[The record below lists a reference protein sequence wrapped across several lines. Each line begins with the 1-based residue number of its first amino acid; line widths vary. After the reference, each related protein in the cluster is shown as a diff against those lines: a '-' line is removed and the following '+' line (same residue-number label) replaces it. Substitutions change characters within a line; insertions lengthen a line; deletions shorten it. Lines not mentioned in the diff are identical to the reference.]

1 VDEDRLRDVLA
12 RLPGGVVLVG
22 TRVGGGF
29 HGLTATTFTPVSLQP
44 PLVLVCLD
52 RLAIARDAI
61 LAQGSFTASL
71 LSRSQHFLAD
81 RFAGRAPV
89 AEPSWRDVPHRLGDN
104 GLPIVEGAV
113 AWLECETE
121 SVYEAGDHD
130 IVVAAVT
137 AGGGGRGE
145 PLVHWE
151 RNYWG
156 LAPT

>member
-1 VDEDRLRDVLA
+1 MLA

-104 GLPIVEGAV
+104 GLPIVGVPMIER
-113 AWLECETE
+113 
-121 SVYEAGDHD
+121 
-130 IVVAAVT
+130 VV
-137 AGGGGRGE
+137 GRDGGRRRPRRAAR
-145 PLVHWE
+145 PLGAELLGAGANLE
-151 RNYWG
+151 R
-156 LAPT
+156 